1 MSFSASPSYYEG
13 ITKILTKSTNREHRD
28 RNKCFLLSVH
38 ILYNF
43 VNKYLN
49 YPNGNPLFYL
59 HNSGHFTNIFKR
71 RFFFRYSA
79 WPEMDCTRHLTAPI
93 GFVPNISHSDT
104 EDQIG
109 EDLEYFIN
117 TTWESPAQQQG
128 EKQELADYLPWIGT
142 VLEFPALKQC

>member
-1 MSFSASPSYYEG
+1 
-13 ITKILTKSTNREHRD
+13 
-28 RNKCFLLSVH
+28 
-38 ILYNF
+38 
-43 VNKYLN
+43 
-49 YPNGNPLFYL
+49 
-59 HNSGHFTNIFKR
+59 
-71 RFFFRYSA
+71 
-79 WPEMDCTRHLTAPI
+79 MDCTRHLTAPI

-142 VLEFPALKQC
+142 VLEFPALKQCWRSLRILYTSSPELGKPVIKLAVIIEMR